1 MPVAGKSSILQADGQ
16 VTLPGEFREKYG
28 LKKGDEAVFRE
39 IAGGLLIDARVLFLP
54 PP

>member
-1 MPVAGKSSILQADGQ
+1 MPVAGKSSILQANGQ

-28 LKKGDEAVFRE
+28 LKKGDETVFRE